1 VGADTEDLEAWI
13 ADLERADEELLPRTE
28 RVVGR
33 GLFNIK
39 KDWAARWTG
48 YPHIPWLPK
57 AINYDVT
64 REGDT
69 VSGEVGPDK
78 TKRQG
83 PLGNIIEYGTE
94 NNAPIP
100 GGLPAVAAEEPRLE
114 KALADLM
121 EELLGGHD

>member
-1 VGADTEDLEAWI
+1 MGADTKDLEDWI
-13 ADLERADEELLPRTE
+13 ADLDKADEELVPKVE

-39 KDWAARWTG
+39 RDWAARWTG

-64 REGDT
+64 RHGDN
-69 VSGEVGPDK
+69 VGGEVGPDK

-83 PLGNIIEYGTE
+83 PLGNIIEFGTE

-100 GGLPAVAAEEPRLE
+100 GGLPAIAAEEPKLLN
-114 KALADLM
+114 ALADLL
-121 EELLGGHD
+121 ENLLAGRG